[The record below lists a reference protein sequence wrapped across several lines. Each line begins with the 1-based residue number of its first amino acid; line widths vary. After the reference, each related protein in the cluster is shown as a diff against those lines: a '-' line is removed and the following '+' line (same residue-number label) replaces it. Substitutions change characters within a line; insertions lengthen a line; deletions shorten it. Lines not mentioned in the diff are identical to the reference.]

1 MVRRFLQTLLRPIV
15 QIQEN
20 EILTTLLMF
29 LYSFLAMAAYNA
41 IKPVTRSKF
50 IDGLGADNL
59 PYVQFVAGFVIAAIM
74 VGYSWLMIRLPRR
87 WSLPITQTGI
97 VTILIAFWFLFR
109 TNQLW
114 IPVAFYLLGLILGLL
129 LISQFWTLAN
139 VVYEPRQAKRL
150 FGFIGAGSS
159 LGGILGSFLAAN
171 YAKRIGTNNLLFFSV
186 AFMALCVLL
195 VILIIRREKV
205 GENIALEVRVE
216 KGVSARRA
224 IELLGKSKHLRL
236 IALVISFAAI
246 GAAIIEQQVNMAV
259 EAAKGRNATDAITA
273 FLGTIQLY
281 TSTIGFLIQVLLTSR
296 IHRYLGI
303 GFALM
308 LLPMCL
314 GTTGIVIL
322 FNAALWAPSLARVLD
337 QSLRYTVDKTTRE
350 ILYMPLPSDI
360 KFEAK
365 PFVDVTVDRLAK
377 AMGALLSLVLIK
389 PWGFHLT
396 WQQLSC
402 ASVTITLIWLFVAL
416 RAKRGYRN
424 AFRQS
429 IQDRNIKPAEV
440 QVGIAD
446 LQTIGTLTQEL
457 ASPDERRVLYAIDIL
472 ESLDMRNMITPLLLY
487 HESPAV
493 KVRAL
498 SLLGNTLAKESSR
511 WLPAIERMMADE
523 NPEVRAAAVG
533 ALANI
538 RDEHATALVRPYLHD
553 RNSRIAV
560 TAAMV
565 LSDSTHEEDVVAA
578 EKVLQELLSDT
589 GESAVQARREF
600 AVTLRHVPNPHFRRL
615 LIPLL
620 SDSNLEVA
628 AEAMQ
633 TVRQLGTADF
643 IFVPTLISL
652 LRNQRLKSH
661 ARTMLVSYGETI
673 LGILG
678 HFLRDPDE
686 DIWVR
691 RHIPGTVALIP
702 CQKAMNILTEALEES
717 DGFLRFRILAAIE
730 KLHRSNPELTYSR
743 DAIESWA
750 LKEGTRFMEYRAVYR
765 HLFEQEKLPKDSLL
779 ACALREKT
787 ARIKDRVYRLLGL
800 IYPWK
805 DIEAAR
811 WAIRHGESR
820 SRSAALEYLDNVLT
834 GALRKRLM
842 PVLEESAAG
851 AEARGPAHKLE
862 ETLRGLI
869 HDPDPVLSSAAML
882 FAWQIK
888 LENLNTELEQVLATR
903 DVRDWCAFE
912 AASWVSAAFRLQES
926 KRRALWMEPLPTV
939 EIADRLRR
947 LPLFASLSVDGLFRI
962 TGTGSQE
969 RHESGRL
976 LYQAGA
982 TPETIHILLDGRVS
996 CRSLPG
1002 AVREIEAPVALAFQE
1017 VLETRPSGETA
1028 RTADAAICLDLSSEE
1043 FRALLADDTELVQGL
1058 FRTLCGTDG
1067 DQSSNLVFKGR
1078 WEEGGGSS
1086 PQAELRPIEKILI
1099 LKNIPVFSD
1108 VSAEEMLGLA
1118 SIAAEVPL
1126 VTGAVLFEESSPPA
1140 LYAVIMGEISL
1151 ESTAGK
1157 PALIAKAND
1166 AVGVQQTLAGINLG
1180 RSGRAISNGKA
1191 LRIERE
1197 DLFDLIAQRPDLL
1210 RQLFSALFRARSA
1223 KMAAASA

>member
-1 MVRRFLQTLLRPIV
+1 MIRRFFQRVLRPIV

-20 EILTTLLMF
+20 EIFTTFLMF
-29 LYSFLAMAAYNA
+29 SYSFLAMAAYNA

-50 IDGLGADNL
+50 IESLGADNL
-59 PYVQFVAGFVIAAIM
+59 PYVQFVAGFFIAAIM

-97 VTILIAFWFLFR
+97 VAILIAFWFLFR
-109 TNQLW
+109 SNQGW
-114 IPVAFYLLGLILGLL
+114 VSVAFYLLGLILGLL

-159 LGGILGSFLAAN
+159 LGGILGSFLATN
-171 YAKRIGTNNLLFFSV
+171 YAQRIGTNNLLFFSI
-186 AFMALCVLL
+186 AFMALCVFL

-205 GENIALEVRVE
+205 GENVALEIRAE

-246 GAAIIEQQVNMAV
+246 GAAIIEQQINMAV
-259 EAAKGRNATDAITA
+259 QAEKGRNATDSITA
-273 FLGTIQLY
+273 FLGMVQLY

-303 GFALM
+303 GFALI
-308 LLPMCL
+308 LLPLSL
-314 GTTGIVIL
+314 GTTGVIIL
-322 FNAALWAPSLARVLD
+322 FNAYLWAPSLARVLD

-365 PFVDVTVDRLAK
+365 PFVDVTVDRIAK

-389 PWGFHLT
+389 PWGF
-396 WQQLSC
+396 QLSWQKLSY
-402 ASVTITLIWLFVAL
+402 ASVTITLIWLFLAL
-416 RAKRGYRN
+416 RAKRGYRA

-440 QVGIAD
+440 RLGIAD
-446 LQTIGTLTQEL
+446 LQTIETLIQEL
-457 ASPDERRVLYAIDIL
+457 ASPDERRVLYAIDVL
-472 ESLDMRNMITPLLLY
+472 ESLDKRNLITPLLLY

-493 KVRAL
+493 RVRAL
-498 SLLGNTLAKESSR
+498 SLLGSTLAKESSR

-523 NPEVRAAAVG
+523 DPEVRAASVG

-538 RDEHATALVRPYLHD
+538 RDEHATVLVRPYLHD
-553 RNSRIAV
+553 KNSRIAM

-565 LSDSTHEEDVVAA
+565 LSDSTHEEDVAAA
-578 EKVLQELLSDT
+578 EKVLQELVSDT
-589 GESAVQARREF
+589 RETAAQARREF
-600 AVTLRHVPNPHFRRL
+600 AVALRHVPNPHFRRL

-620 SDSNLEVA
+620 SDSNPEVA

-633 TVRQLGTADF
+633 TVRQLGIADF

-661 ARTMLVSYGETI
+661 ARAMLVSHGEQV

-678 HFLRDPDE
+678 HFLRDPEE

-702 CQKAMNILTEALEES
+702 CQKSMNILTEALEES

-730 KLHRSNPELTYSR
+730 KLHRSNPELTFSR
-743 DAIESWA
+743 NALESRA
-750 LKEGTRFMEYRAVYR
+750 LKEGARFMEYRAIYR
-765 HLFEQEKLPKDSLL
+765 HLFEQEKLPRDSLL
-779 ACALREKT
+779 ACALREKM
-787 ARIKDRVYRLLGL
+787 ARTRDRVYRLLGL

-811 WAIRHGESR
+811 WAIHHSDSR

-842 PVLEESAAG
+842 PVLEESTAG
-851 AEARGPAHKLE
+851 AEARGLSDNLE
-862 ETLRGLI
+862 ETVRRLI
-869 HDPDPVLSSAAML
+869 HDADPVLSSAAML

-888 LENLNTELEQVLATR
+888 LGSLNTELELVLATR
-903 DVRDWCAFE
+903 DARDWYAFE
-912 AASWVSAAFRLQES
+912 AASWVAAAFRLQES

-939 EIADRLRR
+939 EVADRLRR

-962 TGTGSQE
+962 TGTGNQE
-969 RHESGRL
+969 RHESSRI

-996 CRSLPG
+996 CRSSAG
-1002 AVREIEAPVALAFQE
+1002 TVREIEAPAALAFQE
-1017 VLETRPSGETA
+1017 VLETRPIGETA
-1028 RTADAAICLDLSSEE
+1028 RTADTAICLDLSGEE

-1067 DQSSNLVFKGR
+1067 NQPSNLVFEGK
-1078 WEEGGGSS
+1078 WEEGKASI
-1086 PQAELRPIEKILI
+1086 PQAELKPIEKILI

-1108 VSAEEMLGLA
+1108 ISAEEMPGLA
-1118 SIAAEVPL
+1118 SIATEVPL
-1126 VTGAVLFEESSPPA
+1126 VAGAVLFEEASQPA
-1140 LYAVIMGEISL
+1140 LFALITGEISL
-1151 ESTAGK
+1151 ESSAGE
-1157 PALIAKAND
+1157 PALIAGAND

-1180 RSGRAISNGKA
+1180 RKGRVISNGTA

-1197 DLFDLIAQRPDLL
+1197 DLFDLVAQRPDLL
-1210 RQLFSALFRARSA
+1210 RQLFSALSRARA
-1223 KMAAASA
+1223 ARIAAASA